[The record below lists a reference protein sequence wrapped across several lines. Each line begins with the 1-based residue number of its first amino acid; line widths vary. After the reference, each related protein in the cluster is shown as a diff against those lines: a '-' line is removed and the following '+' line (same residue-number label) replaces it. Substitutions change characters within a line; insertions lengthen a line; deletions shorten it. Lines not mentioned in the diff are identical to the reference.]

1 MSRVVVQSRH
11 DGGQGG
17 KDFGLSLELQSDND
31 FGFKVAHHVI
41 VLRTSCILC
50 KDCKDLE

>member
-1 MSRVVVQSRH
+1 MAVRE
-11 DGGQGG
+11 G
-17 KDFGLSLELQSDND
+17 KTLELQSDND